1 MELYYR
7 SKLKLYF
14 CSVTKDTTQ
23 SGVSFSNISISSSF
37 SLTDGFRIVGANAN
51 DYLGSSIAGLG
62 DVNGDGVADF
72 IIGAPSVDVG
82 DDADVGAAYVIFGAG
97 ASNSIASSYTADIN
111 YINPTNDRYFHISGT
126 VASGSLGYAVSSIG
140 DVNNDGIDDFAIG
153 VRGDNK
159 LYVVF
164 GGASNSF
171 FDINAS
177 QLTRGFTITSTA
189 GNLGY
194 SVSGLGD
201 VNGDGVDDFI
211 VSAPFTDTDGSG
223 QGNSQGAAYVIFGKD
238 TTQSDVSF
246 SNIDVASLA
255 ATDGFSIQSSTSS
268 DTLGYSVAGIG
279 DINGDGIKDIAVG
292 VRLLDTSS
300 AMTDQNKG
308 GVYVIFGKDTTQSGV
323 SFSNISISSSFSLT
337 DGFRIVGAN
346 ANDYLGSSIAGLG
359 DVNGDGVADFIIG
372 APSVDVGD
380 DADVGAAYVIFGAG
394 ASNSIASSYTAD
406 INYINP
412 TNDRYFH
419 ISGTVASGSLG
430 YAVSS
435 IGDVNNDGIDDFAIG
450 VRGDNKLY
458 VVFGGASNSF
468 FDINA
473 SQLTRGFTITSTAGN
488 LGYSV
493 SGLGDVNGDGV
504 DDFIV
509 SAPFTDTDGSGQG
522 NSQGAAYVI
531 FGKDT
536 TQSDVSF
543 SNIDVASL
551 AATDGFSIQ
560 SSTSS
565 DTLGYSVAGI
575 GDINGDGIKDIA
587 VGVRLLD
594 TSSAM
599 TDQNKGGVYVIFGK
613 DTTQSGVSFSNIS
626 ISSSFSLTDGFR
638 IVGAN
643 ANDYLGSSIA
653 GLGDVNGDGVADFI
667 IGAPSVDV
675 GDDADVGAAYVIF
688 GAGASN
694 SIASSYT
701 ADINYINPTND
712 RYFHISGTVAS
723 GSLGYAVSS
732 IGDVNNDGI
741 DDFAIGV
748 RGDNKLYVVFG
759 GASNSFFDIN
769 ASQLTRGFTITS
781 TAGNL
786 GYSVSGLGDV
796 NGDGVDDFIVSA
808 PFTDTD
814 GSGQGNSQGAAYV
827 IFGKDTT
834 QSDVS
839 FSNIDVASLAATDGF
854 SIQSSTSS
862 DTLGYSVAGIGD
874 INGDGIKDIAV
885 GVRLLD
891 TSSAMTDQN
900 KGGVYVIFG
909 KDTTQSG
916 VSFSNISISSFS
928 LTDGFKL

>member
-1 MELYYR
+1 MR
-7 SKLKLYF
+7 STLEITSNRGF
-14 CSVTKDTTQ
+14 CIRGAGSSDNLGYKVSVIGDINGDGIADVAVGAIGVDRSSIRNVGAVYVIFGKNENDSDADFSNIRVNHLAASSGFKVEGISAGDQFGYSVSGVGDINGDGIDDFAIGSISRDIGSNSNAGIVYVIFGKDTTQ
-23 SGVSFSNISISSSF
+23 QGVEFANISLASFASSDGITISGAS
-37 SLTDGFRIVGANAN
+37 ANAF
-51 DYLGSSIAGLG
+51 LGSSVSGLG
-62 DVNGDGVADF
+62 DVNGDGIDDF
-72 IIGAPSVDVG
+72 IIGAS
-82 DDADVGAAYVIFGAG
+82 GAAFNGVNSGVGYVIFGARTLSNINVSSLSTSDGFRILGSAANSRLGNAVSSAGDINGDGVGDIVVG
-97 ASNSIASSYTADIN
+97 ASGENRAYIIFGKTASQSINIADIN
-111 YINPTNDRYFHISGT
+111 TSALA
-126 VASGSLGYAVSSIG
+126 ASDGFYVFSTAGSLGH
-140 DVNNDGIDDFAIG
+140 
-153 VRGDNK
+153 
-159 LYVVF
+159 
-164 GGASNSF
+164 
-171 FDINAS
+171 
-177 QLTRGFTITSTA
+177 
-189 GNLGY
+189 

-279 DINGDGIKDIAVG
+279 DISGDGIKDIAVG

-613 DTTQSGVSFSNIS
+613 
-626 ISSSFSLTDGFR
+626 SL
-638 IVGAN
+638 
-643 ANDYLGSSIA
+643 SK
-653 GLGDVNGDGVADFI
+653 
-667 IGAPSVDV
+667 
-675 GDDADVGAAYVIF
+675 
-688 GAGASN
+688 
-694 SIASSYT
+694 
-701 ADINYINPTND
+701 
-712 RYFHISGTVAS
+712 
-723 GSLGYAVSS
+723 
-732 IGDVNNDGI
+732 
-741 DDFAIGV
+741 
-748 RGDNKLYVVFG
+748 NKVL
-759 GASNSFFDIN
+759 I
-769 ASQLTRGFTITS
+769 
-781 TAGNL
+781 
-786 GYSVSGLGDV
+786 
-796 NGDGVDDFIVSA
+796 
-808 PFTDTD
+808 
-814 GSGQGNSQGAAYV
+814 
-827 IFGKDTT
+827 
-834 QSDVS
+834 
-839 FSNIDVASLAATDGF
+839 
-854 SIQSSTSS
+854 
-862 DTLGYSVAGIGD
+862 
-874 INGDGIKDIAV
+874 
-885 GVRLLD
+885 
-891 TSSAMTDQN
+891 
-900 KGGVYVIFG
+900 
-909 KDTTQSG
+909 
-916 VSFSNISISSFS
+916 
-928 LTDGFKL
+928 